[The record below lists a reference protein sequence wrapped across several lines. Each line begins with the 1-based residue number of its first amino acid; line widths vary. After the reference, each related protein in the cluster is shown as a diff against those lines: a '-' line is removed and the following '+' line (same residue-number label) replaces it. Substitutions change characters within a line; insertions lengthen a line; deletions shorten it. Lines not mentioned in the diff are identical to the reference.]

1 MMKLNLIA
9 IGKNLPDWVNT
20 AFKEYAK
27 RLKGD
32 ITLSLTELPLI
43 KRNKN
48 SNIEKIKQQEGEK
61 LLAAIPAGSYVI
73 ALDEHGKSWGT
84 IELSK
89 QLQHWRENYGNISLL
104 IGGPDGLS
112 SECLTK
118 ANIQWSLSPLTLPHG
133 LVRVI
138 VAEQLYRAYSILS
151 GHPYHRE

>member
-1 MMKLNLIA
+1 MHINLIA

-20 AFKEYAK
+20 GFKEYAK
-27 RLKGD
+27 RLKGG

-43 KRNKN
+43 KRSKN
-48 SNIEKIKQQEGEK
+48 SNIDKIKQQEGEK
-61 LLAAIPAGSYVI
+61 LLAAAANSYII
-73 ALDEHGKSWGT
+73 ALDEHGKTWNT

-89 QLQHWRENYGNISLL
+89 QLQHWRENYSNISLL

-118 ANIQWSLSPLTLPHG
+118 ANTKWSLSQLTLPHG

-138 VAEQLYRAYSILS
+138 VAEQIYRANSILA